1 MSPVIV
7 NDTESEHNVCQ
18 VPDMFHAEQALQY
31 IAAIAPAAWPATA
44 SPWALPPQSG
54 ATPHKA
60 LMSNTTR
67 PTQLAYLSLLHAT
80 LSNPLRIP
88 ENDGFAP
95 NWSAAFLE
103 PLLHLH
109 SVSTSSEVVTGCQAV
124 LQELLARLRL
134 HEGAPEDVRYH
145 LARSALSDGR
155 ANT

>member
-1 MSPVIV
+1 MSPEIV
-7 NDTESEHNVCQ
+7 NDINSKHNACE

-31 IAAIAPAAWPATA
+31 AAAIAPAAWPTTA
-44 SPWALPPQSG
+44 SPWALPPPSG
-54 ATPHKA
+54 ANPHKSA
-60 LMSNTTR
+60 LSNMTR

-88 ENDGFAP
+88 ENDGFAS

-109 SVSTSSEVVTGCQAV
+109 SVATSSEVVTGCQAV

-134 HEGAPEDVRYH
+134 HEGAPEDVRCR
-145 LARSALSDGR
+145 LA
-155 ANT
+155 